1 MNDVFDRFPRF
12 EIEAFRTFAELD
24 DAMRR
29 ETGKGCADDGS
40 EYFCATVPD
49 EEFVAVKS
57 FVLVSGFD
65 AGCDDDVAMLAHEVS
80 HAVDDFLR
88 RIEEKNPGGEV
99 RAYLTQAAM
108 LACLGQLNGKKRAE
122 GGGE

>member
-40 EYFCATVPD
+40 EYFCVTVSD

-65 AGCDDDVAMLAHEVS
+65 AGSEDDVAMLAHEVS

-99 RAYLTQAAM
+99 RAYLVQAAM
-108 LACLGQLNGKKRAE
+108 LTCLGQLNGPERAE
-122 GGGE
+122 GDGE